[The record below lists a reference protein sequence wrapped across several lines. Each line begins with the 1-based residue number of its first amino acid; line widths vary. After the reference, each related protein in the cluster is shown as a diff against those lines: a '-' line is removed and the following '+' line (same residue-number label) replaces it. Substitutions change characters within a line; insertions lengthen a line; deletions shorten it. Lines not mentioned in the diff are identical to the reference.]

1 MKFRLQFEFHKIPE
15 WHQEYIDYLRLKLLA
30 NNFDQHVKSKIY
42 FFNFWFKDGDLQK
55 LSGFYTLTVK
65 KKILHIDLGAAE
77 RR

>member
-42 FFNFWFKDGDLQK
+42 FLISDLKMETCKSYQV
-55 LSGFYTLTVK
+55 ST
-65 KKILHIDLGAAE
+65 H
-77 RR
+77 